1 MLLVNPSSM
10 FAVLQEDAVANIR
23 PWRHAALDPCIAVG
37 NRASGTMSG
46 PPTLNFK
53 SRLTRP
59 RRPHLCRSPPCQ
71 VIGDRRRARRL
82 YVDVLCTFASRG
94 DQCSFRACHSPRR
107 RAPRAPPPRRP
118 NPQPITRCESTLG
131 QVCCA
136 VLEIFRADG
145 HRLSGW
151 NSSTIDPKHARK
163 RRHHHSRAG
172 CKAAFARRHA
182 HRGHL
187 AQHVGVP
194 RRGLRRPLEQPQ
206 PSPRSGSVAYSPEPE
221 RGQSGAARGGDRRH
235 VGRRDRT

>member
-1 MLLVNPSSM
+1 MCV
-10 FAVLQEDAVANIR
+10 FA
-23 PWRHAALDPCIAVG
+23 P
-37 NRASGTMSG
+37 
-46 PPTLNFK
+46 
-53 SRLTRP
+53 
-59 RRPHLCRSPPCQ
+59 
-71 VIGDRRRARRL
+71 
-82 YVDVLCTFASRG
+82 RG
-94 DQCSFRACHSPRR
+94 DLRSFRACHSPRR
-107 RAPRAPPPRRP
+107 RAPRAPPPRHP
-118 NPQPITRCESTLG
+118 NPQPITRCGSTLG

-172 CKAAFARRHA
+172 CNAAFARRHA

-206 PSPRSGSVAYSPEPE
+206 PSPRGGSVAYSPGPE
-221 RGQSGAARGGDRRH
+221 RGQPRAPLVGAIGGTWDVVTGLDAHSVFLAWLGQSAMLRCLESSGRCRPFALVL
-235 VGRRDRT
+235 VGLKWPWIVLLNM

>member
-1 MLLVNPSSM
+1 M
-10 FAVLQEDAVANIR
+10 
-23 PWRHAALDPCIAVG
+23 
-37 NRASGTMSG
+37 
-46 PPTLNFK
+46 
-53 SRLTRP
+53 
-59 RRPHLCRSPPCQ
+59 
-71 VIGDRRRARRL
+71 
-82 YVDVLCTFASRG
+82 CTFAPRG

-163 RRHHHSRAG
+163 WRHRHSCATWQ
-172 CKAAFARRHA
+172 AAFARRHA

-187 AQHVGVP
+187 SRHVGVP
-194 RRGLRRPLEQPQ
+194 RRGRRPPLEQPQ
-206 PSPRSGSVAYSPEPE
+206 PPPRGGSVVSGPRTE
-221 RGQSGAARGGDRRH
+221 RMQPVAVGGGDLVQRGACAEEVGVEARFGPCSAYRH
-235 VGRRDRT
+235 VDAPKCEWATLSDGVR